1 MGGRAGML
9 LGRGRRALVRQRRR
23 LSRHVRAAHE
33 ATSFPAARASRS
45 TFCSSRTGTGCLGN
59 TREGRGFPWVAFPR
73 RNMAADVHHHE
84 RVLRECSASEVS
96 EALARAVDWTR
107 SMDSVQGWR
116 ARLLLCRTALKRE
129 DKLFLNLDQ
138 LVELFG
144 RGSGELFEALVTCL
158 KSCRLVQ

>member
-9 LGRGRRALVRQRRR
+9 LGRGGRTSVRQRWW

-33 ATSFPAARASRS
+33 AASFPAAVARASRS

-59 TREGRGFPWVAFPR
+59 TREGYPLGSLPR

-84 RVLRECSASEVS
+84 RVLHECSASEVS

-129 DKLFLNLDQ
+129 DKLFLSLNQ

>member
-1 MGGRAGML
+1 MWHTKLPASQL
-9 LGRGRRALVRQRRR
+9 LA
-23 LSRHVRAAHE
+23 RAAVPFAHQGPE
-33 ATSFPAARASRS
+33 LAVLATP
-45 TFCSSRTGTGCLGN
+45 GG
-59 TREGRGFPWVAFPR
+59 EGRGFPWVAFPR